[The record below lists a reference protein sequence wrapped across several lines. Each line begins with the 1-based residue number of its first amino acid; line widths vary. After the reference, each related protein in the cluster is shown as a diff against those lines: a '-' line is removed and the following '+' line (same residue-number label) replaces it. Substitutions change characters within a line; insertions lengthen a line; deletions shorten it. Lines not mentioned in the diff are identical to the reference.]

1 MSLTGSPFYRT
12 CRCRVDVDHVL
23 VNLIAETMISQPKH
37 IDAMYERLPE
47 SKRQAIEKRD
57 AKKD

>member
-1 MSLTGSPFYRT
+1 
-12 CRCRVDVDHVL
+12 
-23 VNLIAETMISQPKH
+23 MISQPKH

-57 AKKD
+57 AKND